1 MCRACLRAEAC
12 PRADLKVL
20 HNDCPMK
27 VLHVIDSAGLYG
39 AEMVVLSL
47 MEEQLRGGMEPVLG
61 SIGEK
66 RIAEKAIEREAQ
78 HRGLSCVSFRMRN
91 GPNLLGALRLLQFA
105 KKVKVDLIHS
115 HGYKADILMASIP
128 RGRRG
133 LPVVATLHG
142 WTSTRPFSKLWL
154 YEWLDRKSLML
165 LDAVVV
171 VNETMLGRLTRRVRQ
186 RAKVVPNGIA
196 PLPKGLEEREPAN
209 EIASFCGS
217 GFVVGTIGRLSTEK
231 GYGALVEAVHL
242 LRTLGVMAKL
252 VILGEGPERKR
263 LEALIE
269 ELGMKREI
277 LLPGYL
283 ENARRYLPKFNVL
296 VLSSVTEGLPI
307 VLLEAMEAGIPVVAT
322 QVGGIPEALEHGNA
336 GVLVSRSDREPLAE
350 GIRFV
355 HDNPQSA
362 ANLAKRAQTVVREKY
377 SMERTASLY
386 QQVYEQLLR
395 GV

>member
-1 MCRACLRAEAC
+1 
-12 PRADLKVL
+12 
-20 HNDCPMK
+20 MK